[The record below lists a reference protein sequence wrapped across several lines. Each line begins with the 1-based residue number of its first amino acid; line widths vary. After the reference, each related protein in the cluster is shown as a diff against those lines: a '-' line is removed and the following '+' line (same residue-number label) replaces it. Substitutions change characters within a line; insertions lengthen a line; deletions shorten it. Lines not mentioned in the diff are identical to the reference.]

1 MCTNVLFFR
10 NLWLSIVLA
19 VPTVIILFVLT
30 NISYFTAMNRAEL
43 LSSDAVAVVC
53 SLDEQIRV
61 YIMIINR
68 FLLDMG

>member
-1 MCTNVLFFR
+1 MCPNVLFFR

-53 SLDEQIRV
+53 SLYEQIRV

>member
-1 MCTNVLFFR
+1 MYKCSFFR

-61 YIMIINR
+61 YMMIINR